1 MATSTAA
8 KPTRRKSP
16 VTTAPAVTSRPKR
29 APSKAAP
36 GLRSWTD
43 RSGAEPSLTVSWV
56 SMVKW
61 IRSAQAGD
69 QIEYHC
75 GHLAEDRVVASQTY
89 PPELSREIDATADL
103 VWTACHLGLIQL
115 FSKRIGKN
123 RFSYLAI
130 RSLVPVP
137 KPQEARYFP
146 SPRPIYLSPQGAHA
160 LAWRGTH

>member
-1 MATSTAA
+1 
-8 KPTRRKSP
+8 
-16 VTTAPAVTSRPKR
+16 
-29 APSKAAP
+29 
-36 GLRSWTD
+36 
-43 RSGAEPSLTVSWV
+43 
-56 SMVKW
+56 MVKW

-75 GHLAEDRVVASQTY
+75 GHLSEDRVVASQKY

-137 KPQEARYFP
+137 KPQEGRYFP
-146 SPRPIYLSPQGAHA
+146 SPRPFYLSPQGAQA
-160 LAWRGTH
+160 LAWRNTH